1 MPEENQVIDNS
12 RISEVQERNKKSKVR
27 FLLIGFLAI
36 IAIAVGLYIG
46 YKKLNNDPVGIYK
59 DSINSVY
66 KALNNALKE
75 NKDKSINNIDLTKDP
90 VAVNLN
96 AKLESSIPELKNFSG
111 LNYNIN
117 AGLDLANKK
126 INVGLGIKE
135 NNNSLISLILS
146 IIDKNI
152 YLKSPE
158 IFNKVIDLGEED
170 IFGNINLDSYLK
182 LNGNSI
188 KYDYE
193 NYNYIL
199 KEIKNIIIN
208 SLDKNKFKIENNTIT
223 IKDKEYKGKKVS
235 YNLDQENIERT
246 IKFIQEQ
253 ILKDEKLIKAL
264 SETIGVEIN
273 ELKES
278 LKKEPNMSGYNNSI
292 INLYTDKLNNV
303 IAGSFIINEG
313 EIIKFDSIKD
323 ETNISIKN
331 NNQVLKV
338 LIESND
344 NVVITYNE
352 NEVQIFKIIFEG
364 NDHEFKMP
372 FMFNISGT
380 IINGTIELK
389 NIKTTANSASADILF
404 KFDTEVLGKKL
415 DLSLEGDYSV
425 SKTDVQTLDSAGSVK
440 IDNISE
446 EEAMEMM
453 NKLNDI
459 ISKLGLGDIAGSLM

>member
-1 MPEENQVIDNS
+1 
-12 RISEVQERNKKSKVR
+12 
-27 FLLIGFLAI
+27 
-36 IAIAVGLYIG
+36 
-46 YKKLNNDPVGIYK
+46 
-59 DSINSVY
+59 
-66 KALNNALKE
+66 
-75 NKDKSINNIDLTKDP
+75 
-90 VAVNLN
+90 
-96 AKLESSIPELKNFSG
+96 
-111 LNYNIN
+111 
-117 AGLDLANKK
+117 
-126 INVGLGIKE
+126 
-135 NNNSLISLILS
+135 
-146 IIDKNI
+146 
-152 YLKSPE
+152 
-158 IFNKVIDLGEED
+158 
-170 IFGNINLDSYLK
+170 
-182 LNGNSI
+182 
-188 KYDYE
+188 
-193 NYNYIL
+193 
-199 KEIKNIIIN
+199 
-208 SLDKNKFKIENNTIT
+208 
-223 IKDKEYKGKKVS
+223 
-235 YNLDQENIERT
+235 
-246 IKFIQEQ
+246 
-253 ILKDEKLIKAL
+253 
-264 SETIGVEIN
+264 
-273 ELKES
+273 
-278 LKKEPNMSGYNNSI
+278 MSGYNNSI